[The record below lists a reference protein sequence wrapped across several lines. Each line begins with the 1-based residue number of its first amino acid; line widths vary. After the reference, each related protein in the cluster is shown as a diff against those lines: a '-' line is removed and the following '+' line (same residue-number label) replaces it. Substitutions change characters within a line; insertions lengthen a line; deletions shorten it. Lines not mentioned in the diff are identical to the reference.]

1 MLAPIVSRLL
11 KGGIKLIRRES
22 AASGYTARP
31 NSPVPREEVYV
42 HASTGYASSLPMAKG
57 QDVRN
62 R

>member
-1 MLAPIVSRLL
+1 MAPSLSSL
-11 KGGIKLIRRES
+11 TL
-22 AASGYTARP
+22 SGDPPRGRTVM
-31 NSPVPREEVYV
+31 VPREEVYV